1 MQMQRVYTTEK
12 IAGNSTTLLDKGI
25 AHRLHSVLRMRAGDR
40 FYLFDS
46 SGMEVLAEITSID
59 GKHVS
64 VGFVNSITRN
74 TKPKRTLN
82 LYCSLFKKQR
92 FEWMLEKC
100 TEVGVYEFHPVNSE
114 HALIKEFAGKSTVE
128 NLRWQ
133 KILISAAEQSEHNF
147 VPKLYPV
154 KSLGEALDEVKK
166 DIFVAAERI
175 GNSDAHTFYGD
186 LVNLFIGPE
195 GGWSAEE
202 MGVFKKHNARFV
214 SFGNNILRVETA
226 CIVGS
231 AIALL

>member
-1 MQMQRVYTTEK
+1 MQRVYTTEK
-12 IAGNSTTLLDKGI
+12 LAGNSITLLDKEI
-25 AHRLHSVLRMRAGDR
+25 AHRLHSVLRMKAGQQ

-59 GKHVS
+59 SKHVS
-64 VGFVNSITRN
+64 IGFVNNISRD

-100 TEVGVYEFHPVNSE
+100 TEVGVFEFHPVISE
-114 HALIKEFAGKSTVE
+114 HSVIKEFSGKSAGE

-133 KILISAAEQSEHNF
+133 KILISAAEQSEHTF
-147 VPKLYPV
+147 VPKLYPA
-154 KSLGEALDEVKK
+154 KSLSEILDEVKEN
-166 DIFVAAERI
+166 IFVAAERI
-175 GNSDAHTFYGD
+175 SAADANVFSGE

-195 GGWSAEE
+195 GGWSAGE
-202 MGVFKKHNARFV
+202 MELFKKHGAKFV
-214 SFGNNILRVETA
+214 SFGNNILRAETA

>member
-12 IAGNSTTLLDKGI
+12 IAGNSITLLDKEI
-25 AHRLHSVLRMRAGDR
+25 AHRLHSVLRMKAGQR
-40 FYLFDS
+40 FYLFDP
-46 SGMEVLAEITSID
+46 SGIEVLAEITSID

-64 VGFVNSITRN
+64 VGFVNNISRN

-100 TEVGVYEFHPVNSE
+100 TEVGVFEFHPVISE
-114 HALIKEFAGKSTVE
+114 HALIKEFVGKSAAE

-133 KILISAAEQSEHNF
+133 KILISAAEQSEHTF
-147 VPKLYPV
+147 VPKLYTAI
-154 KSLGEALDEVKK
+154 SLSQALDEAKEN
-166 DIFVAAERI
+166 IFVAAERM
-175 GNSDAHTFYGD
+175 GNGD
-186 LVNLFIGPE
+186 RNIFSGDKVNLFIGPE
-195 GGWSAEE
+195 GGWSTEE
-202 MGVFKKHNARFV
+202 LEMFKKRRAKFV
-214 SFGNNILRVETA
+214 GFGSNILRAETA